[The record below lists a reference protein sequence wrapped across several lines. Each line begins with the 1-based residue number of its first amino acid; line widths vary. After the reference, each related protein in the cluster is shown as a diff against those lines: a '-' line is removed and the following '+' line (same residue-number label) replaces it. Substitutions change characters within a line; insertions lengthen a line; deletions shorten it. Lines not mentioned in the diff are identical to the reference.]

1 MSKKNNPAVDG
12 SPANTPQP
20 QQPTAESG
28 SPAFIKELL
37 ETGTTIL
44 TAKTRDELAEMV
56 NDIPANCSYGAGAVG
71 FNPETGD
78 FSLRLDITNK

>member
-1 MSKKNNPAVDG
+1 MSKKNNTVVSDSVAD
-12 SPANTPQP
+12 NQP
-20 QQPTAESG
+20 QQPTVESG
-28 SPAFIKELL
+28 SPAFMKELI

-56 NDIPANCSYGAGAVG
+56 NDIPGDVHYGAGAVG